1 MYIDLGSPEE
11 IVHLQSMLDHIEKTN
26 IDLFVDLIQKELS
39 DGVLLAILERSK
51 KLVSQRLF
59 LLEEG
64 FLKRLVSTIFKLV
77 QDKSRLICES
87 IEELLSLVFLKTREM
102 QNLQDFLMD
111 LINQTLQFFIEEE
124 CQFLIYLEFLCKFIV
139 KVINSLNLQKDSL
152 RLNSSLNRMVQLQ
165 MSKLMKLF
173 KSFIFDKNQN

>member
-1 MYIDLGSPEE
+1 
-11 IVHLQSMLDHIEKTN
+11 
-26 IDLFVDLIQKELS
+26 
-39 DGVLLAILERSK
+39 
-51 KLVSQRLF
+51 
-59 LLEEG
+59 
-64 FLKRLVSTIFKLV
+64 
-77 QDKSRLICES
+77 
-87 IEELLSLVFLKTREM
+87 
-102 QNLQDFLMD
+102 MD

-173 KSFIFDKNQN
+173 KSFIFDKN